1 MLVTWEKPIVGVCE
15 AKEAEDQSE
24 ILAYDPEYA
33 IEKPNLFHIW
43 IKSSRA
49 RHAEPG
55 SLEKEEKKKL
65 PLSIYIIAGL
75 L

>member
-1 MLVTWEKPIVGVCE
+1 MEKPDLPYV
-15 AKEAEDQSE
+15 
-24 ILAYDPEYA
+24 
-33 IEKPNLFHIW
+33 W